1 MANALTQQPLY
12 LDTDQT
18 VAYKSEPTVLAVN
31 PHPLGFFVENIV
43 VSVPGGGAATPGTII
58 VTDGDASGA
67 IDLLKVD
74 IGSTTVL
81 PFSIAYTT
89 PLQWRNFKITGLTA
103 TGTSIQIW
111 TR

>member
-1 MANALTQQPLY
+1 MANALTQQPLF
-12 LDTDQT
+12 LDTDQS
-18 VAYKSEPTVLAVN
+18 VAYKSEPAVLAQN
-31 PHPLGFFVENIV
+31 PKPLGVFVENIV
-43 VSVPGGGAATPGTII
+43 ISVPGGTAPTPGSIV
-58 VTDGDASGA
+58 VTDGDASGS
-67 IDLLKVD
+67 INLLVLD
-74 IGSTTVL
+74 ISATTAL